1 MDGQQAQRVLIQE
14 GVQYGL
20 IIPPPPPLGW
30 IVPQPT
36 RFTLQSQTEVALPPV
51 IVPTLILEDPH
62 ARMDRLEQRMKQM
75 RTSNEAITRED
86 FDGTPLASL
95 SAKFGMPEIDRYTG
109 IGCPLFIGAA
119 HRWFASL
126 DVSRHRTL
134 DDLAQEFLRQFAFNT
149 IIDVSRRKSEALRQ
163 KPDETVTSF
172 ISRWREKIAQII
184 DRPSERDQINMIM
197 RSLLSRFARHLM
209 GFPHVDFGS
218 LV

>member
-36 RFTLQSQTEVALPPV
+36 RFPLQSQTEVALPSV

-109 IGCPLFIGAA
+109 IGCPLF
-119 HRWFASL
+119 
-126 DVSRHRTL
+126 
-134 DDLAQEFLRQFAFNT
+134 
-149 IIDVSRRKSEALRQ
+149 
-163 KPDETVTSF
+163 
-172 ISRWREKIAQII
+172 
-184 DRPSERDQINMIM
+184 M
-197 RSLLSRFARHLM
+197 
-209 GFPHVDFGS
+209 
-218 LV
+218 